1 MRPKFLF
8 PLCVA
13 VIVALGS
20 LPLLADEQRGT
31 QPNLRTLRGTVVTM
45 MSENEGL
52 PSKFWAKDNLYRSET
67 TFGDRKLISIQRGS
81 ERILLRE
88 LP

>member
-8 PLCVA
+8 PLRVA
-13 VIVALGS
+13 VIVVFGS
-20 LPLLADEQRGT
+20 LPLLADEQGGT

-52 PSKFWAKDNLYRSET
+52 PSKFWAKGNLYRSET
-67 TFGDRKLISIQRGS
+67 TFGDRILISIQRGS